1 MRRRQ
6 QGSVLISVI
15 VVLIIASFAALAL
28 TISLQDY
35 GRMQGR
41 TRDELQAFYS
51 AEAGINEVISWFNT
65 SGTVI
70 LAQAPTLAPLFR
82 VDLDLRYT
90 LLAQQLHA
98 GPINVASY
106 STHLLPVLRDTAA
119 KERGRVISLEITTA
133 TAAEQAEMPYL
144 ICVINSQSKSQR
156 GSAKSLRLYCSY
168 QRLVLDGAPGVIES
182 HGGAALGGN
191 AKGHWG
197 EVWAHNDMNVA
208 NKSQVQTQA
217 QDPWLKYRSE
227 RYLVFPSSWGP
238 TKWRDQFNNP
248 KPILAGS
255 NTTVDPTNPYPCQ
268 GVVTSSI
275 GTDYGTMMQQN
286 QALRWPSYP
295 YAVLKKIAQMKGRYY
310 STDAAGNVYRSGIED
325 ASHRVSSLT
334 ELNVGGSRS
343 NWANV
348 NPDVVFV
355 DTIDGL
361 EPAADGSNLATLQMS
376 GSGFS
381 WKGFYYLGANLD
393 LSGLG
398 NPSAIPCKDPAGV
411 VSNLGAFMDG
421 ILVIKGWASV
431 SGNPCVYG
439 SAYIERGLT
448 GTGTMDCWYNVDLR
462 NGGPKFR
469 SNVEATR
476 FLVLN

>member
-1 MRRRQ
+1 MRHRQ

-15 VVLIIASFAALAL
+15 VLLIIASFAALAL

-70 LAQAPTLAPLFR
+70 LAQAPSLAPLFK
-82 VDLDLRYT
+82 VDSDLRYS
-90 LLAQQLHA
+90 LLANQLHA
-98 GPINVASY
+98 GDIDVAHY
-106 STHLLPVLRDTAA
+106 DSTLLPVLRDTSGR
-119 KERGRVISLEITTA
+119 ERGRVTSLKITTA
-133 TAAEQAEMPYL
+133 TLAEQAEMPYL
-144 ICVINSQSKSQR
+144 ICVINTQSKSQK
-156 GSAKSLRLYCSY
+156 GSLKGIRLYCSY

-197 EVWAHNDMNVA
+197 EVWAHNNMNVA
-208 NKSQVQTQA
+208 NKSQVQTQS
-217 QDPWLKYRSE
+217 QDPWLKFRAE
-227 RYLVFPSSWGP
+227 GYLVFPNNWGP
-238 TKWRDQFNNP
+238 TKWFDQYGIL

-255 NTTVDPTNPYPCQ
+255 DTTVDPTNPYPCQ
-268 GVVTSSI
+268 GVVTSNI

-286 QALRWPSYP
+286 QTLRWPSYP
-295 YAVLKKIAQMKGRYY
+295 YSVLKKIALMKGRYY
-310 STDAAGNVYRSGIED
+310 STDASGNVYRSGIED
-325 ASHRVSSLT
+325 AAHRISSLT

-355 DTIDGL
+355 DTIDGQ
-361 EPAADGSNLATLQMS
+361 EPAADGSNITTLRMS

-381 WKGFYYLGANLD
+381 WKGFYYIAANLD
-393 LSGLG
+393 LSGMG
-398 NPSAIPCKDPAGV
+398 NPSAVPCKDPTGV
-411 VSNLGAFMDG
+411 VYNLSAFMDG
-421 ILVIKGWASV
+421 MLVIKGWASV

-476 FLVLN
+476 YLVLN